1 MTPSTQI
8 TYTVIFTFLAVLVF
22 KLLSRKHLLIN
33 KKKIETVIKNS
44 KFHKQNIAKL

>member
-1 MTPSTQI
+1 MTPSTQM
-8 TYTVIFTFLAVLVF
+8 TYTEIFTFVAVLVL
-22 KLLSRKHLLIN
+22 KLLSSKLLLIN

>member
-1 MTPSTQI
+1 MTPSTQM
-8 TYTVIFTFLAVLVF
+8 TYTEIFTFVAVLVF
-22 KLLSRKHLLIN
+22 KLLNSKLLLIN